1 MSSAVALGRRPNSLS
16 PALGSMQ
23 SWLYGLRGLGWQLE
37 LETPRRLSA
46 ELGEPMSQI
55 PAVHI
60 AGTNGKGSMVRMI
73 GSILQ
78 ASGLRVGMYTS
89 PHLVHLAQRVE
100 IQGRPVANR
109 ALAKSLDAVRKAC
122 GRLRGPRHPSFFE
135 CMTAAAFLLFRDLG
149 VQVAVVET
157 GLGGRYDAT
166 RIMPWVLAHAFGP
179 ISLEHTDRL
188 GKTISKIAGEK
199 AALLRPGV
207 PGVVSMQTREA
218 MKVFV
223 SSARQEGAPL
233 FVYGKDFEVLSTRVT
248 PKGTR
253 LSASFSKRSGLPR
266 SMDFFTSMVGRHQA
280 QNAVA
285 SILTADLALKSLD
298 LNPTQS
304 VIQSGLRRAWVAGR
318 VQIVPGQPLHIL
330 DTACNPGAL
339 EVLVS
344 TTRELYNDRKI
355 VLCAG
360 FLNDK
365 DIQANARILRKLT
378 RKVVL
383 TEPPV
388 KLRALPAKYAARAF
402 RKLGIEAITEKNPVK
417 ALYTARK
424 MAGSRGL
431 VVVTGSL
438 YLVGDLMQRDASL
451 HTRIG

>member
-1 MSSAVALGRRPNSLS
+1 
-16 PALGSMQ
+16 MQ

-37 LETPRRLSA
+37 LDTPRCLSA

-89 PHLVHLAQRVE
+89 PHLFHLAQRIE
-100 IQGRPVANR
+100 IQGRPVAKK
-109 ALAKSLDAVRKAC
+109 ALANSLEAVRKAC
-122 GRLRGPRHPSFFE
+122 GRLQGPRHPSFFE
-135 CMTAAAFLLFRDLG
+135 CITAAAFLLFRDLG

-188 GKTISKIAGEK
+188 GNTISKIAGEK
-199 AALLRPGV
+199 AALLRMGV

-223 SSARQEGAPL
+223 SSAKQEGAPL
-233 FVYGKDFEVLSTRVT
+233 FVYGKDFEVLKTQVT
-248 PKGTR
+248 PKGSR
-253 LSASFSKRSGLPR
+253 LTASFSKRTGLPR
-266 SMDFFTSMVGRHQA
+266 RMDLFTSMVGRHQA
-280 QNAVA
+280 QNAA
-285 SILTADLALKSLD
+285 TSILTADLALKAMD
-298 LNPTQS
+298 MNPTYS
-304 VIQSGLRRAWVAGR
+304 VIRSGLRRAWVPGR
-318 VQIVPGQPLHIL
+318 IQIVPGQPLHIL

-344 TTRELYNDRKI
+344 TTRELYKNRKM

-365 DIQANARILRKLT
+365 DIGKNARILRGLA
-378 RKVVL
+378 RQVVL

-388 KLRALPAKYAARAF
+388 KIRALPVKSAARMF
-402 RKLGIEAITEKNPVK
+402 RKLGFETLTERDPVK
-417 ALYTARK
+417 ALFTARK

-438 YLVGDLMQRDASL
+438 YLVGDLMQRDAFL